1 MKYILI
7 TTVFSICKMFVAIAI
22 WLIIFKIAEY
32 ICDKIIMI
40 RTRRKYG
47 KRIEN
52 CEKVASSQPQAYML
66 YEYDRFRTKVIEMD
80 LCNAP
85 TIDES
90 TTRFRW
96 TNDSFDYMT
105 RSSVDEPW
113 KCTSVT
119 WKDYTMQTGNKT

>member
-1 MKYILI
+1 MKYIWI
-7 TTVFSICKMFVAIAI
+7 TTVFSICEMIAAIAI

-32 ICDKIIMI
+32 IRDKIIMI
-40 RTRRKYG
+40 RIKRKYG

-52 CEKVASSQPQAYML
+52 CEKVTSSQPEAYML
-66 YEYDRFRTKVIEMD
+66 YEYDRPGTKVIEMN

-96 TNDSFDYMT
+96 TNDSFDCMT

-113 KCTSVT
+113 KCTTMT